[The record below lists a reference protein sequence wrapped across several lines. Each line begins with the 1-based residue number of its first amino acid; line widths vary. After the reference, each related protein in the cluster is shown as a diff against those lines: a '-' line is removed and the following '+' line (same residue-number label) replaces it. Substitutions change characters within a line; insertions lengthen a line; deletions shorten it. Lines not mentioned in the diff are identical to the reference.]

1 MSRVYALSI
10 HADYRCQH
18 SGVCCSSNW
27 DVPVELPVYRGLDAA
42 LKAGGLL
49 PAADADGG
57 GPALIVED
65 DLPDDAAAMLACTT
79 AGDCVFYHGGTRL
92 CVIHRDMGHER
103 LPSTCRHF
111 PRLAVR
117 DRRGTFVSLTH
128 YCPTA
133 AAMLFRDD
141 VSLEI
146 VEAPPAFP
154 SADYEGLLVEPDA
167 WPPLL
172 HPRMLMDDAAYSAW
186 EQHMVSRCA
195 NEALSAEDVVATL
208 QRDVAVL
215 RGYTPDSGPLIDA
228 IAALPADTASA
239 PAHDTLGPSLALF
252 AEVMRA
258 VPDEL
263 KPEPDEGGLVDVYL
277 AAVAPVWAQW
287 PGPHR
292 RYLAAKAFASWTAY
306 QGRGLMT
313 VVRGIEVAL
322 ALVRVEAARQ
332 CRDQGRSLDA
342 ELLKGAFR
350 DADFALNHLAAGDE
364 LARLWG
370 RVEGRPRTSTRP
382 RRPASATGC

>member
-1 MSRVYALSI
+1 MSPVYALSI

-27 DVPVELPVYRGLDAA
+27 DVPVELPVYRGLDAEMKSGR
-42 LKAGGLL
+42 LVPPGD
-49 PAADADGG
+49 PDEG

-79 AGDCVFYHGGTRL
+79 AGDCVFYEGGTRL
-92 CVIHRDMGHER
+92 CVVHSDLGEER

-133 AAMLFRDD
+133 AAMLFRED
-141 VSLEI
+141 VPLEI
-146 VEAPPAFP
+146 VEAPQAFP
-154 SADYEGLLVEPDA
+154 PADYEGLLVEPDA

-172 HPRMLMDDAAYSAW
+172 HPRMLMDDVAYGAW
-186 EQHMVSRCA
+186 ERHMVSRCA
-195 NEALSAEDVVATL
+195 DETLSPESVVATL
-208 QRDVAVL
+208 RRDAAVL
-215 RGYTPDSGPLIDA
+215 RGYTPDAGPLIDA
-228 IAALPADTASA
+228 VAALPVDAVAA
-239 PAHDTLGPSLALF
+239 PAHEALGPSLALF

-258 VPDEL
+258 VPDDL
-263 KPEPDEGGLVDVYL
+263 KPEPDEDRLADVYL
-277 AAVAPVWAQW
+277 AAVSPAWARW
-287 PGPHR
+287 EGPQR

-306 QGRGLMT
+306 QGRGLLT
-313 VVRGIEVAL
+313 VVRGLEVAL

-332 CRDQGRSLDA
+332 CRDQGRPMDA
-342 ELLKGAFR
+342 DLLKGAFR

-370 RVEGRPRTSTRP
+370 RVERRPRAVA
-382 RRPASATGC
+382 RRRKSP